1 MTGLYTRQ
9 AKNKVDLA
17 KYKALGSKTM
27 NGRKS
32 ANSTIRN
39 TIQLQGEYRRRQGE
53 Y

>member
-17 KYKALGSKTM
+17 KYKALGRKTM

-39 TIQLQGEYRRRQGE
+39 TSQQLQGEYGRRQGE
-53 Y
+53 